1 MSSNSVN
8 LKPID
13 MTDNAN
19 QLNIEKMF
27 NPRCSSLVDKTKSIS
42 DLDQKQLELRI
53 RALLKECEVVLNST
67 KFLTKE
73 YVSINNEI

>member
-19 QLNIEKMF
+19 QPNIEKMF
-27 NPRCSSLVDKTKSIS
+27 NPRCSAFVDKAKSIG

-73 YVSINNEI
+73 YVSI